1 MLNLSR
7 GQKYGRDADPRM
19 EYPLL
24 VWLGPLALLAVLL
37 MSLTDGGPAAR
48 DYPVW
53 LAVSAGG
60 WAVCLLCRFAGGS
73 RARRGLFWVLRVLG
87 IAAITVLLAVLVTCA
102 GRALFYLYFTLGK
115 ADFR

>member
-1 MLNLSR
+1 MKKR
-7 GQKYGRDADPRM
+7 KEFADPRM

-37 MSLTDGGPAAR
+37 MSLTDGGPAAL
-48 DYPVW
+48 DYPIW
-53 LAVSAGG
+53 LAVSVGG
-60 WAVCLLCRFAGGS
+60 WAVCLLCRFAGVS

-87 IAAITVLLAVLVTCA
+87 IAAITVLLAVLVSCA
-102 GRALFYLYFTLGK
+102 GRGLFYLYFTLGK